1 MCIQLNQLVS
11 QNIYALHFCDFSK
24 YYLICIIIQIKN
36 FLNVTAAVGIQFKL
50 KLEYII
56 LSTAEIHQP
65 QHINS
70 FEEFVTESCTKII
83 DWSLRLISHLGFSP
97 MRCFVNVVY
106 M

>member
-1 MCIQLNQLVS
+1 MHYISVILV
-11 QNIYALHFCDFSK
+11 K